1 MTDLA
6 PDIVELV
13 ACPTLPEPCGR
24 LREMPFRHDAWTPDE
39 IATVERMFRDDAAI
53 DDIVA
58 AIGRGRA
65 GVRDKI
71 AKLGLR
77 RNSSR
82 PWSPDEDAWLTRE
95 YGLRPTADLAGDLGR
110 ACTSV
115 YARAGVLGLTEGN
128 PPKWTEW
135 EDAQLRAGYAQAIPI
150 AQIATLIGRPLSG
163 TATRANALGLRH
175 PNKPA
180 DWTEAEATRALTL
193 AGEGLRYIAIIDI
206 LATEG
211 FPRRTKAG
219 FGPHLRKL
227 GYGRGWGRNW
237 TPDED
242 TLLIRA
248 YADGASLTPL
258 TTRLGRTK
266 CSIRWR
272 ADYLGLR
279 GTHANRDGFRGGPVW
294 SDNDLERLRDLY
306 GTMPMDALATKMGRT
321 KASLFTRAN
330 ILGLVHGYHRKWTEE
345 EIRAL
350 RIAHDF
356 GVALPDVAAA
366 IGRKYPAV
374 HKYAEKHELRFSR
387 RPRRAAPWTLAE
399 IIALDP
405 SGTGVTD
412 HVAIPGTID
421 EEKP

>member
-135 EDAQLRAGYAQAIPI
+135 EDAQLRAGYSRAIPI

-163 TATRANALGLRH
+163 TATRANTLGLRH

-193 AGEGLRYIAIIDI
+193 ASEGLRYLAIIDI

-242 TLLIRA
+242 TLLTRA
-248 YADGASLTPL
+248 YANGASLTPL
-258 TTRLGRTK
+258 TTRLGRTT

-294 SDNDLERLRDLY
+294 SDNDLAMLRDLY

-330 ILGLVHGYHRKWTEE
+330 ILGLIHGYHRKWTDE

-356 GVALPDVAAA
+356 GVALPDFAAA
-366 IGRKYPAV
+366 IDRKYPAV
-374 HKYAEKHELRFSR
+374 HKYAEKHGFRFSR
-387 RPRRAAPWTLAE
+387 RPRREVPWTLAE
-399 IIALDP
+399 ILALDP
-405 SGTGVTD
+405 PGTTIHD
-412 HVAIPGTID
+412 DVAIPEAID

>member
-1 MTDLA
+1 
-6 PDIVELV
+6 
-13 ACPTLPEPCGR
+13 
-24 LREMPFRHDAWTPDE
+24 
-39 IATVERMFRDDAAI
+39 
-53 DDIVA
+53 
-58 AIGRGRA
+58 
-65 GVRDKI
+65 
-71 AKLGLR
+71 
-77 RNSSR
+77 
-82 PWSPDEDAWLTRE
+82 
-95 YGLRPTADLAGDLGR
+95 
-110 ACTSV
+110 
-115 YARAGVLGLTEGN
+115 
-128 PPKWTEW
+128 
-135 EDAQLRAGYAQAIPI
+135 
-150 AQIATLIGRPLSG
+150 
-163 TATRANALGLRH
+163 
-175 PNKPA
+175 
-180 DWTEAEATRALTL
+180 
-193 AGEGLRYIAIIDI
+193 
-206 LATEG
+206 
-211 FPRRTKAG
+211 
-219 FGPHLRKL
+219 
-227 GYGRGWGRNW
+227 
-237 TPDED
+237 
-242 TLLIRA
+242 
-248 YADGASLTPL
+248 
-258 TTRLGRTK
+258 
-266 CSIRWR
+266 
-272 ADYLGLR
+272 LR
-279 GTHANRDGFRGGPVW
+279 GTHANRDWFRGGPVW

>member
-13 ACPTLPEPCGR
+13 ACPKLPEPCGR

-39 IATVERMFRDDAAI
+39 IATVERMFCDDAAI

-58 AIGRGRA
+58 ALGRGRA

-82 PWSPDEDAWLTRE
+82 PWSTDEDAWLTRE

-128 PPKWTEW
+128 PPKWSDW

-412 HVAIPGTID
+412 QGSVHRTDPDIR
-421 EEKP
+421 